1 VQHLLVILG
10 GPGAGKTTTLSYA
23 LLMFAQE
30 RAKMKFDMDDHL
42 LPVFILLRRL
52 STSNNSIL
60 EDLLSQDSQIL
71 SKDLLKE
78 CPKDYF
84 EKKLKKGQC
93 LLLLDGMDEVTDEAA
108 HRRVAEKINSLAA
121 NYPDNHIVVTCRIA
135 GWQNLLSATFR
146 ILETQDFSRNEIHSF
161 IRGWQKAIITQ
172 SEKAKLEFDIPDKK
186 RFEEKWK
193 EHKEKVV
200 DLAIDL
206 QTRKLINAID
216 SNNRILAIA
225 VNPMLLSLIALVHHN
240 RAVLPKGRTI
250 LYSQCIEL
258 LIEAWDRTRDIS
270 SPIEITAAQK
280 EMILREIAF
289 EFQSQGKG
297 EDTRE
302 NLEKFIE
309 TFAPQIGVSIPAPTL
324 LRDIETRRGL
334 LIE

>member
-1 VQHLLVILG
+1 MQHLLVILG

-121 NYPDNHIVVTCRIA
+121 NCPDNHIVVTCRIA
-135 GWQNLLSATFR
+135 GWQNLLSGTFR

-193 EHKEKVV
+193 EHKENIV

-206 QTRKLINAID
+206 QTRNLINAID